1 MYTLN
6 TGKQAREYNFNLS
19 VDETLLYNR
28 TIAVLM
34 QRSNRKEKSLMD
46 KPTSYLALDAHPG
59 DSQLAV
65 LSPKGQTLSCKNYP
79 TTAPDLIEAV
89 CAVPGSKILVV
100 EESQIAD
107 WINRTLTPFVD
118 KVIVANPK
126 ENAWIAK
133 SKHIDDKVAACRL
146 AKLLWGGYIK
156 PVHHGNPQRQE
167 FKELVLHYHDL
178 TRQITRFKNK
188 LKAEFIAKAVPV
200 KGPSVYNPALLKLRL
215 RKLSQSPLSQD
226 QARNYSAILNQIV
239 ELRFGVLKKI
249 RSFFRRYPEI
259 NQFRR
264 IPGIGQ
270 ISAFTISAII
280 DTPHRF
286 ANKRQL
292 WSYIGLAKS
301 QKVSHGKI
309 YHSASSSHGN
319 RLLKWIFLSAAMV
332 ALRSP
337 DPSRFKESAA
347 RLSGNGVTN
356 KNIRRTVAR
365 QIASIIFTIWK
376 SGEPYRHVETIKT

>member
-1 MYTLN
+1 MN
-6 TGKQAREYNFNLS
+6 
-19 VDETLLYNR
+19 
-28 TIAVLM
+28 
-34 QRSNRKEKSLMD
+34 
-46 KPTSYLALDAHPG
+46 KPTFYLALDAHPG

-65 LSPKGQTLSCKNYP
+65 LSPKGQIMSCKNYP

-89 CAVPGSKILVV
+89 CALRGAKTLVV

-107 WINRTLTPFVD
+107 WIQRTLTPFVD
-118 KVIVANPK
+118 KLIIANPK

-156 PVHHGNPQRQE
+156 PVHHGDLQRQQ

-178 TRQITRFKNK
+178 TRQTTRFKNK

-200 KGPSVYNPALLKLRL
+200 KGPAVYDPALLKTYL

-226 QARNYSAILNQIV
+226 QAKNYSAILKHII
-239 ELRFGVLKKI
+239 ELRLCVFKKI
-249 RSFFRRYPEI
+249 RSSFHRYPEI
-259 NQFRR
+259 HQFRL
-264 IPGIGQ
+264 IPGVGQ
-270 ISAFTISAII
+270 VSAFTISAII

-301 QKVSHGKI
+301 QKVSNGKI
-309 YHSASSSHGN
+309 YRSMSSSHGN
-319 RLLKWIFLSAAMV
+319 KLLKYLFLQAAMI
-332 ALRSP
+332 ALRSNQ
-337 DPSRFKESAA
+337 PSRFKETAD
-347 RLSGNGVTN
+347 RLSKNGVST

-365 QIASIIFTIWK
+365 QIASTIFTIWK
-376 SGEPYRHVETIKT
+376 SGEPYRHA

>member
-1 MYTLN
+1 
-6 TGKQAREYNFNLS
+6 
-19 VDETLLYNR
+19 
-28 TIAVLM
+28 
-34 QRSNRKEKSLMD
+34 MD
-46 KPTSYLALDAHPG
+46 KPTFYLALDAHPG

-65 LSPKGQTLSCKNYP
+65 LSPKGQIMSCKNFP

-89 CAVPGSKILVV
+89 CAIRGFKTLVV

-118 KVIVANPK
+118 KLIIANPK

-133 SKHIDDKVAACRL
+133 SKHIDDKVAAYRL

-156 PVHHGNPQRQE
+156 PVHHSDPQRQQ

-200 KGPSVYNPALLKLRL
+200 KGPAVYDPTLLKIYL
-215 RKLSQSPLSQD
+215 RKLSKSPSAQD
-226 QARNYSAILNQIV
+226 QAKNYSAILNQIV
-239 ELRFGVLKKI
+239 ELRLSVLKKI
-249 RSFFRRYPEI
+249 RSFFRCYPEI
-259 NQFRR
+259 NQFRP

-286 ANKRQL
+286 PNKRQF

-301 QKVSHGKI
+301 QKISNGKV
-309 YHSASSSHGN
+309 YHSTSSSHGN
-319 RLLKWIFLSAAMV
+319 KLLKWLFLQAAMI
-332 ALRSP
+332 ALRSKE
-337 DPSRFKESAA
+337 PSRFKETAD
-347 RLSGNGVTN
+347 RLSKNGVTI

-365 QIASIIFTIWK
+365 QIASTIFTIWK
-376 SGEPYRHVETIKT
+376 SGESYRHA

>member
-1 MYTLN
+1 
-6 TGKQAREYNFNLS
+6 
-19 VDETLLYNR
+19 
-28 TIAVLM
+28 
-34 QRSNRKEKSLMD
+34 MD
-46 KPTSYLALDAHPG
+46 KQPFYLALDAHPG
-59 DSQLAV
+59 NSQLAV
-65 LSPKGQTLSCKNYP
+65 LSPKGQIMSCKNYP

-89 CAVPGSKILVV
+89 CAVRGSEILVV

-107 WINRTLTPFVD
+107 WINRTLTPFAD
-118 KVIVANPK
+118 QLIIANPK

-156 PVHHGNPQRQE
+156 PVHHGDPQRQQ

-178 TRQITRFKNK
+178 TRQTTRFKNK

-200 KGPSVYNPALLKLRL
+200 KGPSVYDPGLLKSYL
-215 RKLSQSPLSQD
+215 RKLSKSPLAQE
-226 QARNYSAILNQIV
+226 QAKNYSAILNQII
-239 ELRFGVLKKI
+239 ELRLTVLKKI

-259 NQFRR
+259 NKFRV

-270 ISAFTISAII
+270 VSAFTISAII

-286 ANKRQL
+286 ANKRQF

-301 QKVSHGKI
+301 QKVSNGKV
-309 YHSASSSHGN
+309 YRSASSSHGN
-319 RLLKWIFLSAAMV
+319 KLLKWLFLQAAMI
-332 ALRSP
+332 ALRSKE
-337 DPSRFKESAA
+337 PSRFTETAN
-347 RLSGNGVTN
+347 RLSKGGVTA
-356 KNIRRTVAR
+356 KNIRRTIAR

-376 SGEPYRHVETIKT
+376 SGESYRHVTTIKP

>member
-1 MYTLN
+1 
-6 TGKQAREYNFNLS
+6 
-19 VDETLLYNR
+19 
-28 TIAVLM
+28 
-34 QRSNRKEKSLMD
+34 MD

-79 TTAPDLIEAV
+79 TAAPNLIEAV
-89 CAVPGSKILVV
+89 CAIRGSKILVV

-156 PVHHGNPQRQE
+156 SVHHGDPQRQE

-188 LKAEFIAKAVPV
+188 LKAEFIARAIVV
-200 KGPSVYNPALLKLRL
+200 KGPSVYDPVLFKTHL
-215 RKLSQSPLSQD
+215 RKLSQSPIAQD
-226 QARNYSAILNQIV
+226 QAKNYSAILNHIV
-239 ELRFGVLKKI
+239 ELRLSVLKKI
-249 RSFFRRYPEI
+249 RSFSRSYPEI
-259 NQFRR
+259 NRLR
-264 IPGIGQ
+264 AIPGIGQ
-270 ISAFTISAII
+270 ISAFSISAII
-280 DTPHRF
+280 DTPYRF
-286 ANKRQL
+286 TNKRQF

-301 QKVSHGKI
+301 QKITNGKV
-309 YHSASSSHGN
+309 YYSASSSHGN
-319 RLLKWIFLSAAMV
+319 KLLKWIFLQAAMV
-332 ALRSP
+332 ALRSKE
-337 DPSRFKESAA
+337 PSRFKETAD
-347 RLSGNGVTN
+347 RLSKNGVTD

-376 SGEPYRHVETIKT
+376 SGEPYRHAETLKIESVKTL

>member
-1 MYTLN
+1 
-6 TGKQAREYNFNLS
+6 
-19 VDETLLYNR
+19 
-28 TIAVLM
+28 
-34 QRSNRKEKSLMD
+34 MD
-46 KPTSYLALDAHPG
+46 KQPFYLALDAHPG

-65 LSPKGQTLSCKNYP
+65 LSPKGQIVSCKNYP
-79 TTAPDLIEAV
+79 TTGHDLIEAV
-89 CAVPGSKILVV
+89 CAVSGSKILVV

-118 KVIVANPK
+118 QLIVANPK

-156 PVHHGNPQRQE
+156 PVHHGDPQRQE

-178 TRQITRFKNK
+178 TRQTTRFKNK
-188 LKAEFIAKAVPV
+188 LKSEFIAKAVPV
-200 KGPSVYNPALLKLRL
+200 KGPSVYDPVLLKSHL
-215 RKLSQSPLSQD
+215 RKLSKSPLAQE
-226 QARNYSAILNQIV
+226 QAKNYSTILNQIV
-239 ELRFGVLKKI
+239 ELRLAVLNKI
-249 RSFFRRYPEI
+249 RSYFRRYPEI
-259 NQFRR
+259 NKFRA

-286 ANKRQL
+286 ANKRQF

-301 QKVSHGKI
+301 QKVSNGKVYRSI
-309 YHSASSSHGN
+309 SSSHGN
-319 RLLKWIFLSAAMV
+319 KLLKWLFLQTAMI
-332 ALRSP
+332 ALRSTE
-337 DPSRFKESAA
+337 PSRFTETAD
-347 RLSGNGVTN
+347 RLSKAGVTT

-365 QIASIIFTIWK
+365 QIASIIFAIRK
-376 SGEPYRHVETIKT
+376 SGESYRHVETMKP

>member
-1 MYTLN
+1 
-6 TGKQAREYNFNLS
+6 
-19 VDETLLYNR
+19 
-28 TIAVLM
+28 
-34 QRSNRKEKSLMD
+34 MD
-46 KPTSYLALDAHPG
+46 KPPSCLALDAHPG

-65 LSPKGQTLSCKNYP
+65 LSPKGQIISCKNYP

-89 CAVPGSKILVV
+89 CAVRGSKILVV

-118 KVIVANPK
+118 KLIVANPK

-146 AKLLWGGYIK
+146 ARLLWGGYIK
-156 PVHHGNPQRQE
+156 TVHHGDSQRQQ

-178 TRQITRFKNK
+178 TRQVTRFKNK
-188 LKAEFIAKAVPV
+188 LKAEFTAKAIPV
-200 KGPSVYNPALLKLRL
+200 KGPSVYDPVLLKTYL
-215 RKLSQSPLSQD
+215 RKLSKSPLAQD
-226 QARNYSAILNQIV
+226 QAQNYSAILNQIID
-239 ELRFGVLKKI
+239 LRLSVLKKI
-249 RSFFRRYPEI
+249 RSYFRHYPEI
-259 NQFRR
+259 NRFRP

-286 ANKRQL
+286 ANKRQF

-301 QKVSHGKI
+301 QKISNGKI
-309 YHSASSSHGN
+309 YRSTSSSHGN
-319 RLLKWIFLSAAMV
+319 KLLKWIFLQAAMT
-332 ALRSP
+332 ALRSKE
-337 DPSRFKESAA
+337 PSRFQETAD
-347 RLSGNGVTN
+347 RLLKNGVTA
-356 KNIRRTVAR
+356 KNIKRTVAR

-376 SGEPYRHVETIKT
+376 SGESYRHV